1 MPGFCG
7 LGLRW
12 GGRSRLV
19 AGGGKPG
26 MLRGSKLFC
35 HVFSH
40 KWIKWM
46 EFNSKI
52 KHHACGF
59 IATVPHSQNLSEI
72 SMVFFATK
80 HLESPLVS
88 FFSGREGSVFQDSWD
103 FISRWPQAT
112 IVWASNVLSVISVNQ
127 CPFWNPNNW
136 MFQAKDAKGNG
147 VKHEKKDGS
156 LPWTWLFFGH
166 FWSSLT
172 GDPDCTIFPGS
183 DTPRTAKISQEWTI
197 PSIPNWGL
205 ASGAFH
211 TTATG
216 AMLRKRYK
224 ESPQN
229 DGTRMARWSRNLSRC
244 RRS

>member
-12 GGRSRLV
+12 GRRSRLV

-72 SMVFFATK
+72 SMVFFCYQA
-80 HLESPLVS
+80 LGVS
-88 FFSGREGSVFQDSWD
+88 VGFFFFRKGGVCFSGFLRFHQPLTAGDHCLGLKCFVRDQCKPVSILEPQQLNVSSERCEREWCETWKKRWIFALNMAVFWS
-103 FISRWPQAT
+103 FLVKSHRWPR
-112 IVWASNVLSVISVNQ
+112 L
-127 CPFWNPNNW
+127 
-136 MFQAKDAKGNG
+136 
-147 VKHEKKDGS
+147 HY
-156 LPWTWLFFGH
+156 LPWIGYTTDCKNLPGMDHSKHSQLGFSQWGFPHYRNGGH
-166 FWSSLT
+166 
-172 GDPDCTIFPGS
+172 
-183 DTPRTAKISQEWTI
+183 A
-197 PSIPNWGL
+197 
-205 ASGAFH
+205 
-211 TTATG
+211 
-216 AMLRKRYK
+216 
-224 ESPQN
+224 
-229 DGTRMARWSRNLSRC
+229 
-244 RRS
+244 

>member
-12 GGRSRLV
+12 GRRSRLV

-72 SMVFFATK
+72 SMVFFCYQA
-80 HLESPLVS
+80 LGVS
-88 FFSGREGSVFQDSWD
+88 VGFFFFRKGGVCFSGFLRFHQPLTAGDHCLGLKCFVRDQCKPVSILEPQQLNVSSERCEREWCET
-103 FISRWPQAT
+103 W
-112 IVWASNVLSVISVNQ
+112 
-127 CPFWNPNNW
+127 
-136 MFQAKDAKGNG
+136 
-147 VKHEKKDGS
+147 KKDGS